1 MVIDT
6 RGFMDGA
13 LRGFDLMENHYD
25 RAERKADR
33 ERSLRLADEQ
43 NKRQEQWR
51 QKAWDRDEDRYQE
64 RLKTDQAN
72 NDKEERRYQD
82 GLKLK
87 KQQLAQSNAVNAAQQ
102 QYYQQRNNR
111 EKRLQFIQDNAPL
124 IDQAWTRFNET
135 GELSD
140 ILNNDY
146 IKGTAYDV
154 RSYTPDK
161 INAFNNLRTNIPNV
175 LSGKADVDSLVP
187 DIGVVYKSNID
198 RVIGSKDDSGKRT
211 VTGAELANI
220 HLASDINPDIKGDQ
234 PGLVL
239 GLKVKYDD
247 GSTAVKP
254 VTKLRSSDP
263 NDHPLVIPLDEAMK
277 DLSGQMKLARLASTS
292 KAYQQLFGKDNKA
305 QKSVDKEYRGE
316 VNKISK
322 WYGDATLD
330 LMKNSGGTV
339 SPEQQEQ
346 LDKQRDDMLAK
357 LNKMYGKA
365 QTTTITK
372 FTPTERWASG
382 DGTKQEYL
390 QAMKSAGRDIGSLSV
405 EQLEQGYQQ
414 ALIRKKER
422 EKKQHES
429 EIANRI
435 RGGIVY

>member
-1 MVIDT
+1 MGLDT

-13 LRGFDLMENHYD
+13 LRGFELMENHYD

-33 ERSLRLADEQ
+33 ERNLRFIEEQ
-43 NKRQEQWR
+43 NKKQELWR
-51 QKAWDRDEDRYQE
+51 QQAWDRDEDRYQE

-87 KQQLAQSNAVNAAQQ
+87 KQQLAQSNATNAAQQ
-102 QYYQQRNNR
+102 QYYQQQNNR
-111 EKRLQFIQDNAPL
+111 EKKLQFIQDNAPL
-124 IDQAWTRFNET
+124 IEQAWTRFNET

-161 INAFNNLRTNIPNV
+161 INSFNRLRVNIPNV
-175 LSGKADVDSLVP
+175 LSGKSDIGSLVP

-211 VTGAELANI
+211 VIGAELANI
-220 HLASDINPDIKGDQ
+220 HLASDINPEIKGDQ

-247 GSTAVKP
+247 GSTAIKP

-263 NDHPLVIPLDEAMK
+263 NDHPLIIPLDEAMK

-292 KAYQQLFGKDNKA
+292 KAYQQLFAKDNKA
-305 QKSVDKEYRGE
+305 QKSMDKEYRGE

-322 WYGDATLD
+322 WYSDATLD

-346 LDKQRDDMLAK
+346 LDKQRDEMLAN

-365 QTTTITK
+365 QTTAVTK
-372 FTPTERWASG
+372 FTSTERWASS
-382 DGTKQEYL
+382 DETKQEYL
-390 QAMKSAGRDIGSLSV
+390 QAMKSAGRDIDSMSV
-405 EQLEQGYQQ
+405 GQLEKGYQQ
-414 ALIRKKER
+414 ALISKQQR
-422 EKKQHES
+422 EKAQYES
-429 EIANRI
+429 NIANRI
-435 RGGIVY
+435 RNNY